1 MTSLLRLQSITA
13 SKFSTYRWITSGL
26 LDIFGYH
33 DSALQNEEKI
43 LQIDIWLA
51 KLIESFLVNSHS
63 ANVAIFLHDNNSP
76 VLLSGSKKETTSLT
90 RGEIL
95 MNLHDLS
102 LTTSESKQPTVI
114 ETPVGMLSAL
124 RFFEKNSIEKKT
136 TLTHAELLQQLNNEH
151 MLVSQLQESSY
162 ITTTPDGWLLDPK
175 HSSGQDENKPLF
187 KAEPEKIHLVQ
198 ESSNTE
204 RRKSKLLGLHVSMPA
219 NNLKDE
225 VIDTE
230 ISTTLR
236 GLGCESQSEN
246 AQLKSFNYDDAGIP
260 SLSEMQ
266 IVGRRAPQTPWHI
279 FCLFEGRISSSTSL
293 RMRFELNDRP
303 VAREMLG
310 LGEFALPIR
319 GFLWRSPDSIE
330 LVGAQ
335 VLDATV
341 SLHVPDSDLAKQTS
355 VVLWSERIPAGLKDP
370 RATFPLELSRP
381 EEKPLQNSTHEAE
394 ERLSE
399 K

>member
-1 MTSLLRLQSITA
+1 
-13 SKFSTYRWITSGL
+13 
-26 LDIFGYH
+26 
-33 DSALQNEEKI
+33 
-43 LQIDIWLA
+43 
-51 KLIESFLVNSHS
+51 
-63 ANVAIFLHDNNSP
+63 
-76 VLLSGSKKETTSLT
+76 
-90 RGEIL
+90 
-95 MNLHDLS
+95 
-102 LTTSESKQPTVI
+102 
-114 ETPVGMLSAL
+114 
-124 RFFEKNSIEKKT
+124 
-136 TLTHAELLQQLNNEH
+136 
-151 MLVSQLQESSY
+151 
-162 ITTTPDGWLLDPK
+162 
-175 HSSGQDENKPLF
+175 
-187 KAEPEKIHLVQ
+187 
-198 ESSNTE
+198 
-204 RRKSKLLGLHVSMPA
+204 
-219 NNLKDE
+219 
-225 VIDTE
+225 
-230 ISTTLR
+230 
-236 GLGCESQSEN
+236 
-246 AQLKSFNYDDAGIP
+246 
-260 SLSEMQ
+260 MQ
-266 IVGRRAPQTPWHI
+266 IVGRRAAQTPWHI

-381 EEKPLQNSTHEAE
+381 EEKPLQNSNQEAE